1 MILVAATT
9 ALLAVAKIVTAPPAG
24 QARTAQ
30 DATLEAIRPG
40 TAPRVLP
47 GT

>member
-30 DATLEAIRPG
+30 DATLEAVHPD
-40 TAPRVLP
+40 TAPRVLL
-47 GT
+47 